1 MADAYDHL
9 RETYAT
15 SLDALKLTDTISDS
29 NVMDQIL
36 SNTVSLFRPYFT
48 WRQLAL
54 KSDTR
59 QTKVDI
65 TSVDKEEPISL
76 LCEHESGLPVSSGV
90 LDGDSGVELLVCHKD
105 CPFYSHSK
113 NSLPES
119 HSYSTV
125 LSEAGPQQ
133 VTSLCL
139 LHSPFVMLASRQVTV
154 EQFVELLNSTTKANA
169 CHLLC
174 SVCELSQISCHLWAR
189 YMYCVCVF
197 GYSPTYPPSK

>member
-1 MADAYDHL
+1 MAEAYTHL
-9 RETYAT
+9 KQTYALKN
-15 SLDALKLTDTISDS
+15 LDALKLTDTISDS
-29 NVMDQIL
+29 NVMDKLITSDKLNQIL
-36 SNTVSLFRPYFT
+36 SNTVTSFRPYFT

-59 QTKVDI
+59 QTL
-65 TSVDKEEPISL
+65 TSVDTEEPVGY
-76 LCEHESGLPVSSGV
+76 LCEQECGLPVSSDV

-105 CPFYSHSK
+105 CPFYPHSK

-125 LSEAGPQQ
+125 MSEAGPQR

-169 CHLLC
+169 CHLLG
-174 SVCELSQISCHLWAR
+174 SVCELSEISCHLWAR
-189 YMYCVCVF
+189 YEA
-197 GYSPTYPPSK
+197 